1 MEAASFAAGLREL
14 VSKSPLFARDELS
27 ALVVINPKAGGFSR
41 PAKAAAVSRDLAQAL
56 SRAEA
61 MPARE
66 APLSWETRLTE
77 GPKHA
82 ARIAADCLEAA
93 AMKPGLARLVV
104 LACGDGTSLE
114 FLDELSRAPDEI
126 RNLFTVLRLPLGTG
140 NDGSD
145 GRELSDSLSRLL
157 GEGEPALQPALRV
170 VPAPGGPASMRA
182 PGGEWRAFNIAS
194 LGLDAYVTDMTNR
207 LKSRLPG
214 DSYKLWLD
222 VASILYDRVY
232 PPRDMAILGFDAEGR
247 PTATLEGRFLLT
259 AMGVSGRRTY
269 GSNKRILPD
278 DDNVCA
284 VRQMPFGRKIA
295 LKARIDSGKI
305 RDFGEVEL
313 FSAAYLEF
321 RYGDRILVQMDG
333 EAELLTP
340 ADFPLRIEKTAPSI
354 RHLARLVG

>member
-1 MEAASFAAGLREL
+1 MDAASFAEALRNV
-14 VSKSPLFARDELS
+14 VSKSPLFSDGELS

-41 PAKAAAVSRDLAQAL
+41 PAKAASVARDLAGAVA
-56 SRAEA
+56 RADGL
-61 MPARE
+61 PARRT
-66 APLSWETRLTE
+66 PFSWETRLTE

-82 ARIAADCLEAA
+82 ARIAAECLEAA
-93 AMKPGLARLVV
+93 AMKPGVARLVV

-145 GRELSDSLSRLL
+145 GREPSDSLSRLL
-157 GEGEPALQPALRV
+157 GDGVPEVQPALRV
-170 VPAPGGPASMRA
+170 VPAPGGPAAARA

-194 LGLDAYVTDMTNR
+194 VGLDAYVTDMTNR
-207 LKSRLPG
+207 LKARLPG

-222 VASILYDRVY
+222 IASILYDRVY
-232 PPRDMAILGFDAEGR
+232 PPREMEIIGTDASGK
-247 PTATLEGRFLLT
+247 PTRSLEGRFLLS

-269 GSNKRILPD
+269 GSNKKILPD

-284 VRQMPFGRKIA
+284 VRQMPFARKIA
-295 LKARIDSGKI
+295 LKGRIDSGRI
-305 RDFGEVEL
+305 REFEEVEL
-313 FSAAYLEF
+313 FSAAALEF

-340 ADFPLRIEKTAPSI
+340 ADFPLRIEKTAPAI
-354 RHLARLVG
+354 RHLARRLG